1 MLYGYTGKILHVN
14 LNSGF
19 CHIEE
24 PEESFYRTYFGGSAM
39 GLYYLLKNS
48 PAGSDPLG
56 PENTLAF
63 ILSAATGAP
72 VLGQSR
78 VTVVAKSP
86 LTNAVGDSQAGGFF
100 PAELKFAGFD
110 GIVITGAARSP
121 VYLWI
126 KDGSV
131 EIRDASH
138 LWGHITNEAQAML
151 VEELGDPRVEIA
163 QIGPAGEKLVRF
175 AAIINMSNRANGR
188 TGMGAVMGSK
198 NLKAIAVRGTDKKI
212 RLADAG
218 ALKAFNKNAQEVF
231 AKDGEIQGLSQYGT
245 AEIVPL
251 QDLWGGLPTQNW
263 HSGHMGPERAD
274 AISGERM
281 YDEILRGASDG
292 DQKRQGRDTCFACSV
307 RCKRVVAS
315 EWQGKAI
322 RPQSG
327 GPEYETLATFGSYCS
342 IDNLN
347 AVAYANQLCNQ
358 YGVDTISAGATMA
371 FAMECFENGLITLQD
386 TGGIALNWGN
396 SQAMVALLEKTLKR
410 EGIGDILAEGSAR
423 AAAWIGNGAQAF
435 VMASKQQEIPAH
447 MPHVKRSLAL
457 IYAVNPFGPDHQSS
471 EHDPSYEPEWF
482 QTNFK
487 KYGQRLTDIGLTDP
501 QDPKVLNQE
510 KVRFALITQYAYS
523 VLDTANVCQ
532 FVFGPGWQLLGM
544 RELAE
549 FLSSVTGWEFS
560 IEDLLKIGARRLN
573 MLRAFNCREGFTRDK
588 DSLPKRFFDEPLQG
602 GESDGISIDRREF
615 EAALEE
621 YYRQA
626 GWDLETGNPHR
637 VTLENLGLG
646 WIADELGI

>member
-1 MLYGYTGKILHVN
+1 MLYGYIGKILHVN
-14 LNSGF
+14 LTSGV
-19 CHIEE
+19 CDIEE

-48 PAGSDPLG
+48 PARLDPLG

-63 ILSAATGAP
+63 TLSAATGAP

-138 LWGHITNEAQAML
+138 LWGYITNDVQAML

-198 NLKAIAVRGTDKKI
+198 NLKAIVVRGTNKKI
-212 RLADAG
+212 RLADAR
-218 ALKAFNKNAQEVF
+218 ALKTFNQSAQEVF
-231 AKDGEIQGLSQYGT
+231 ARDGEIQGLSQYGT

-263 HSGHMGPERAD
+263 HSGHMGPERAN

-281 YDEILRGASDG
+281 YDEILRGAASG
-292 DQKRQGRDTCFACSV
+292 DQKRRGRDTCFACSV

-315 EWQGKAI
+315 EWQEKAI
-322 RPQSG
+322 RSQSG

-342 IDNLN
+342 IDDLN

-371 FAMECFENGLITLQD
+371 FAIECFENGLITLQD
-386 TGGIALNWGN
+386 TDDIALNWGN
-396 SQAMVALLEKTLKR
+396 SQAMVAMLEKTLKR

-423 AAAWIGNGAQAF
+423 AAAQIGNGAQAF

-471 EHDPSYEPEWF
+471 EHDPSYEPETF
-482 QTNFK
+482 QTNFT

-501 QDPKVLNQE
+501 QDPRALNQE

-549 FLSSVTGWEFS
+549 FLSSVTGWELS

-573 MLRAFNCREGFTRDK
+573 MLRAFNCREGLTRDQ

-602 GESDGISIDRREF
+602 GESDGVAIDRGEF
-615 EAALEE
+615 EVALGE

-626 GWDLETGNPHR
+626 GWDLETGNPRR
-637 VTLENLGLG
+637 VTLENLELG
-646 WIADELGI
+646 WIADDLGI